1 MSLKLD
7 LRPVDY
13 IESERK
19 PVQLKRTAALVLVV
33 LFAGV
38 SLVTLIYGLVVS
50 RALRAERRE
59 LQSDIDRMMVQT
71 GKLGAELKKEQARY
85 QDFGKAL
92 ALLQKEL
99 PSVEFLGSLERTP
112 PPGVWLQKASLSP
125 GKAALSGFAYTEN
138 DVVSFGRALSEAVV
152 VSSVGFPVTTRVR
165 QESGAS
171 VRFSLD
177 CGIRD
182 IMSIAADAS
191 EEGGGGHGEV
201 ASR

>member
-38 SLVTLIYGLVVS
+38 SVVTLIYGLVVS
-50 RALRAERRE
+50 RALRAERLE
-59 LQSDIDRMMVQT
+59 LQSDIDMKMVQV
-71 GKLGAELKKEQARY
+71 GKLGAELKKQQALY

-99 PSVEFLGSLERTP
+99 PSVEFLGSLERTL
-112 PPGVWLQKASLSP
+112 PPGVWLQKASLAP

-138 DVVSFGRALSEAVV
+138 DVVSFGRALSEATV